1 MPEAAASTPT
11 EQSTRRDLR
20 ETIAAHPVASAV
32 ALYAAVALAATIA
45 AYLAIFT
52 GFAGYDDE
60 GTLLVT
66 LKAFV
71 NGHALYRDIYTE
83 YGPFYYELFGGFFS
97 LTGLA
102 VTTDASR
109 EIVIAVW
116 VGTSL
121 LLGLATQRL
130 TGRLVL
136 GVTGM
141 IVAFAAL
148 LVLVNE
154 PMHPQ
159 GLCVLLLAAFS
170 LIAVLGPP
178 RRVVLAG
185 GACGALLAA
194 LVMTKINLGAFSIA
208 AVVLAAVFALEPLR
222 RRRWVRWPVV
232 LAFLAM
238 PLFVLQRD
246 LRESWV
252 RDLLLL
258 EVLAALAIVIAAHTP
273 RPGRWEGGEALTRWL
288 LAAAAGF
295 AVAFVAILGIVL
307 ITGPSLA
314 DVYDGIISEALRVR
328 DVLILPFP
336 LTPAA
341 ADWALVSVGVAALV
355 VKLRSGGEGEPSVWP
370 GLLRAAAGL
379 VIWFSIARIAPI
391 GLNPSPG
398 NPDAVPMVLAWVAA
412 VPPAGVEESSYRRFL
427 RILLPALAV
436 AETLQVY
443 PVAGSQI
450 GIGSIGFV
458 LVGALCLGDA
468 ITCLQAWSA
477 ARGTVALE
485 RLGAAVSIVALIVA
499 GLFALDAIA
508 RPAASNLVVYRDQQA
523 LAIPGA
529 GNLHLAQE
537 NVETYEGLVEL
548 AKEHRCT
555 TLIGYPSL
563 NSLYLWTSIEAP
575 LPTAPGAWS
584 KSLDAE
590 RQQRIVDEMRASP
603 RPCAIRSDSRA
614 EGWQHGEPPAQL
626 PLVRYIF
633 NDFRF
638 VAQAGDFEFLVAKD
652 SAGA

>member
-1 MPEAAASTPT
+1 VPEVAASTPT
-11 EQSTRRDLR
+11 TQSSRRNLR
-20 ETIAAHPVASAV
+20 DAIAAHPGAAAV
-32 ALYAAVALAATIA
+32 ALYGSVTLAAAIA

-102 VTTDASR
+102 VSTDASR

-121 LLGLATQRL
+121 FLGLASQRL
-130 TGRLVL
+130 TGRLML

-148 LVLVNE
+148 AVLVNE

-170 LIAVLGPP
+170 LLAVAGPG
-178 RRVVLAG
+178 RRVGLAG

-194 LVMTKINLGAFSIA
+194 LAMTKVNLGAFSLA
-208 AVVLAAVFALEPLR
+208 AVALAAVFALEPLR
-222 RRRWVRWPVV
+222 RRRWVRWPVI

-273 RPGRWEGGEALTRWL
+273 RPGPWEGRAVLTRWL

-295 AVAFVAILGIVL
+295 AVAFAAILGIVVL
-307 ITGPSLA
+307 TGPTPA
-314 DVYDGIISEALRVR
+314 DIYDGVISEALRVR
-328 DVLILPFP
+328 DVLLLPFP

-341 ADWALVSVGVAALV
+341 VDWALVSVGAAALAV
-355 VKLRSGGEGEPSVWP
+355 RLRSGGEGEPTIWP
-370 GLLRAAAGL
+370 GLLRGGAGL

-398 NPDAVPMVLAWVAA
+398 NPDTVPMVLAWVAA
-412 VPPAGVEESSYRRFL
+412 VPPAGAVESSYRRFL
-427 RILLPALAV
+427 RVLLPALAV

-443 PVAGSQI
+443 PVAGSQM

-468 ITCLQAWSA
+468 IACLRAWSA
-477 ARGTVALE
+477 ARGALALE
-485 RLGAAVSIVALIVA
+485 RLGAAVGIATLTLA

-529 GNLHLAQE
+529 EHLHLDPA

-548 AKEHRCT
+548 AHKHRCT
-555 TLIGYPSL
+555 SLIGYPSL
-563 NSLYLWTSIEAP
+563 NSLYLWAGIEAP

-584 KSLDAE
+584 KSLDAA
-590 RQQRIVDEMRASP
+590 RQQRIVNEMRASP
-603 RPCAIRSDSRA
+603 RPCAIRSESRA

-626 PLVRYIF
+626 PLVRYIV

-638 VAQAGDFEFLVAKD
+638 VAQAGDFEFLVAKPG
-652 SAGA
+652 AGA

>member
-1 MPEAAASTPT
+1 
-11 EQSTRRDLR
+11 
-20 ETIAAHPVASAV
+20 VASAA
-32 ALYAAVALAATIA
+32 ALYAVVALAAAIA

-116 VGTSL
+116 VGASL
-121 LLGLATQRL
+121 LFGLASQRL
-130 TGRLVL
+130 TGQLLL

-141 IVAFAAL
+141 IVAFAAVG
-148 LVLVNE
+148 VLVSE

-159 GLCVLLLAAFS
+159 GLCVLLLGAFAFLAA
-170 LIAVLGPP
+170 IGPG
-178 RRVVLAG
+178 RRVGLAG

-194 LVMTKINLGAFSIA
+194 LVMTKVNLGAFAIA
-208 AVVLAAVFALEPLR
+208 AVALAAVFTLEPLQ

-258 EVLAALAIVIAAHTP
+258 EVLSALAIVVAAHAV
-273 RPGRWEGGEALTRWL
+273 RPGRWEGGAVLARWL
-288 LAAAAGF
+288 FAAAAGF
-295 AVAFVAILGIVL
+295 ALAFLVILGIVL
-307 ITGPSLA
+307 LTGPSLG
-314 DVYDGIISEALRVR
+314 DVYDGTISEALRVR
-328 DVLILPFP
+328 DVLVLPFP
-336 LTPAA
+336 LSPAA
-341 ADWALVSVGVAALV
+341 VDWALVSVGVAALASW
-355 VKLRSGGEGEPSVWP
+355 LRLRGDGAPTAWP
-370 GLLRAAAGL
+370 GVLRAAAGL

-398 NPDAVPMVLAWVAA
+398 NPDAVPMVLAWVA
-412 VPPAGVEESSYRRFL
+412 VIPPAGSSEPAYRRFV
-427 RILLPALAV
+427 RIMLPALAV

-443 PVAGSQI
+443 PVAGSQM
-450 GIGSIGFV
+450 GIGAISFV
-458 LVGALCLGDA
+458 VVGALCLGDA
-468 ITCLQAWSA
+468 IVCLRAWSA
-477 ARGTVALE
+477 ARGGVALE
-485 RLGAAVSIVALIVA
+485 RFGVAVGIAALTLAC
-499 GLFALDAIA
+499 LFALDAIA

-529 GNLHLAQE
+529 EHLHLDPA

-548 AKEHRCT
+548 AHQHRCT

-563 NSLYLWTSIEAP
+563 NSLYLWASIEAP

-584 KSLDAE
+584 KSLDAA
-590 RQQRIVDEMRASP
+590 RQQRIVNEMRGSP
-603 RPCAIRSDSRA
+603 RPCAIRSETRA

-638 VAQAGDFEFLVAKD
+638 VAQAGDFEFLVAKPG
-652 SAGA
+652 AGA